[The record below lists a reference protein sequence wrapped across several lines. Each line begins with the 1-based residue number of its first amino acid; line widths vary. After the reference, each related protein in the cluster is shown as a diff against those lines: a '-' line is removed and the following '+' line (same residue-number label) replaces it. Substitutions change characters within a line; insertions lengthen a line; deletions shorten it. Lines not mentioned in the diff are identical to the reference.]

1 MSDGF
6 TKLFGSL
13 IHSTIWREANH
24 VRLVWIT
31 MLAMVNRDG
40 VVESS
45 VPGLADAA
53 RVTLEECEE
62 ALVKLSSPDKYSRSK
77 EHEGRRIAE
86 AAGGWALLN
95 HAAYRK
101 RMSAEDQREKGAARV
116 RKHRANNAAGLGTE
130 RHVTGETLQ
139 TVTVTPGNESNDI
152 AEADTDTDLKPPV
165 VPLAGAARASDSEP
179 AKEPAEQPNRAERRK
194 PRHVLPEEWRPNEEH
209 LKRARELG
217 LNCRLERDK
226 FRSHADAGGRVM
238 ANWDAAFTTWLL
250 NAQNFA
256 PRGPGASQ
264 SRGTALPEEERRIV
278 RNRLLDDAK
287 AGLYGPKAQEWAAS
301 GKGLGEL
308 ADKLEAQRSRPSAAV
323 RQLAEGIG

>member
-13 IHSTIWREANH
+13 IHSTIWREADH

-53 RVTLEECEE
+53 RVSLEQCEE

-86 AAGGWALLN
+86 ADGGWALLN

-116 RKHRANNAAGLGTE
+116 RKHRAAQAPA
-130 RHVTGETLQ
+130 HQAVSPVTGRTLHS
-139 TVTVTPGNESNDI
+139 VTVTPGNESNDI
-152 AEADTDTDLKPPV
+152 AEADTNTDLNPPV
-165 VPLAGAARASDSEP
+165 VPLPGDAHAPVSEP
-179 AKEPAEQPNRAERRK
+179 AAQPKRSERRK
-194 PRHVLPEEWRPNEEH
+194 PRCVLPEEWRPNEEH

-226 FRSHADAGGRVM
+226 FRSHADAAGRVM

-256 PRGPGASQ
+256 PRGAGASQ
-264 SRGTALPEEERRIV
+264 SRGTALPEEERRLV

-287 AGLYGPKAQEWAAS
+287 AGLYGPKAKEWADS
-301 GKGLGEL
+301 GKGLAEL
-308 ADKLEAQRSRPSAAV
+308 ADKLEAQRSRPSPAV
-323 RQLAEGIG
+323 RQLTEGIGG